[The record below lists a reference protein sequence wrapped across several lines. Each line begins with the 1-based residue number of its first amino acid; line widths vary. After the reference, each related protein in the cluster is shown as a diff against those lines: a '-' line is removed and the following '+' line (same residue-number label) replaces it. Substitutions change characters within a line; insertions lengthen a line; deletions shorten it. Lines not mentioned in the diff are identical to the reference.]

1 MCTGPR
7 QPAPAL
13 HSCSREW
20 FPRPAP
26 ARCGVASGRGRASCG
41 PLTVIC
47 WYLAD
52 IYCSGAAVTRQCA
65 ACSLQ
70 QPATGYGP
78 ELSSHIVSSSL
89 AQRAARQHTSYA
101 NIVCM
106 WRGGDWSWQ
115 ERRTITS
122 PPPVRSSYLPHNSPR
137 DPLAQSLHRCTDC
150 HCKSRRQKWR
160 GRNYQWIIM
169 LTTRIH
175 CTCTS
180 TSLAQLRGGT
190 SEPLTLSLLP
200 SGACCTSLAISRRM
214 IVVAVPSVENNQV
227 K

>member
-1 MCTGPR
+1 MVAGTWAGPESEQLQEAVISFIKTEAAHPGPVCTGPR

-13 HSCSREW
+13 HSCSPEW

-106 WRGGDWSWQ
+106 WRLVTGPGRSGGQ
-115 ERRTITS
+115 S
-122 PPPVRSSYLPHNSPR
+122 PPRLLSAHIFLTIPR
-137 DPLAQSLHRCTDC
+137 ATRWLNRCTAALTATA
-150 HCKSRRQKWR
+150 SREDKN
-160 GRNYQWIIM
+160 GGVEIINE
-169 LTTRIH
+169 
-175 CTCTS
+175 S
-180 TSLAQLRGGT
+180 
-190 SEPLTLSLLP
+190 
-200 SGACCTSLAISRRM
+200 
-214 IVVAVPSVENNQV
+214 
-227 K
+227 

>member
-1 MCTGPR
+1 MHWPP
-7 QPAPAL
+7 PAS
-13 HSCSREW
+13 SCSALLQSRVISPPSPVW
-20 FPRPAP
+20 CGQWPRPCELRP
-26 ARCGVASGRGRASCG
+26 INSHLLIFGWYLLQRSGRN
-41 PLTVIC
+41 PPV
-47 WYLAD
+47 
-52 IYCSGAAVTRQCA
+52 
-65 ACSLQ
+65 CSLQ